1 MEEKKYINH
10 PYLKEN
16 SIEQRLYQ
24 ETITASC
31 VEQNS
36 LVVLPTGLG
45 KTLIAGMVTAFRLQ
59 MFFDAFVIFLAPT
72 RPLVLQHAET
82 FKSIL
87 NVDEKEVVVFTGE
100 VLPEERIEKWR
111 NAKVVLAT
119 PQIVENDII
128 TSRVDL
134 KKCVLLIL
142 DEAHRAVGNYSY
154 VFVAEQYLKQA
165 NKPVILGLTASPGV
179 QKEKIEEICKN
190 LGIKNI
196 EVRTEK
202 SPDVVPYVKEIKM
215 DWVLVSLPPSILE
228 IKKFLENSLVKRLKT
243 LKEKGF
249 IESYNIKTISRKQLI
264 LIQNQ
269 LAKERQT
276 QPEAFELMAK
286 VAAAIRIT
294 HALELLETQGLEALQ
309 SFFYKLEE
317 RSKISGSPKGIKE
330 LLIDNEIDTARTKIK
345 NLIES
350 HVKHPKIEKML
361 QIVKEQLS
369 EKMNSRIIIFTQ
381 YRDSATKLNETL
393 QGEDYRVERFVG
405 QADKIGD
412 KGLSQK
418 QQAEIIEKFK
428 QGVYNILVAT
438 SVAEEGLDISE
449 CDLVIFYDAVPS
461 AIRYIQRRGRTGR
474 KRPGR
479 VALLITKGTRDE
491 AYYWSAK
498 KKEREMKSTIKV
510 IAKKQLEPIKEE
522 DKQQIKLETYLQ
534 AEKEEEKEIVV
545 YVDNREIG
553 SDVVRELTRLN
564 VRIVSKQ
571 LQVADYVVSESVAIE
586 RKTAEDFLQSLV
598 DKRLFPQ
605 VKEITSK
612 YEKPIL
618 ILEGQNLYGRRAIH
632 PEAIRGALVSLVV
645 DFRLPLIWT
654 LNSEETARMIHT
666 IARREQTERETRIYV
681 AEKTP
686 GSLKVVQERVLT
698 GLPGID
704 QILAKRMLNTFNTL
718 EAVFTTSEEGL
729 SEVKG
734 LGKKKA
740 EKIRKV
746 ITSKYHDDNPP
757 NGKSV

>member
-59 MFFDAFVIFLAPT
+59 MFNDAFVIFLAPT

-100 VLPEERIEKWR
+100 ILPEERIEKWR

-134 KKCVLLIL
+134 KKCALLIL

-165 NKPVILGLTASPGV
+165 TKPLILGLTASPGV
-179 QKEKIEEICKN
+179 EKEKIEEICRN

-196 EVRTEK
+196 ELRTEK
-202 SPDVVPYVKEIKM
+202 SPDVLPYVKEIKM
-215 DWVLVSLPPSILE
+215 DWILVSLPPSILE
-228 IKKFLENSLVKRLKT
+228 IKKILENSLVERLKT
-243 LKEKGF
+243 LKERGF
-249 IESYNIKTISRKQLI
+249 LESCNIKTISRKQLI

-276 QPEAFELMAK
+276 QPETFELMAK

-309 SFFYKLEE
+309 NFFYKLEE
-317 RSKISGSPKGIKE
+317 RSKISGSPRGIKE
-330 LLIDNEIDTARTKIK
+330 LLMDDEIATARIKIK
-345 NLIES
+345 NLIER
-350 HVKHPKIEKML
+350 HVRHPKIEKLL

-369 EKMNSRIIIFTQ
+369 EKINSRIIVFTQ
-381 YRDSATKLNETL
+381 YRDSATKLNEAL
-393 QGEDYRVERFVG
+393 QGENFRVERFVG
-405 QADKIGD
+405 QANKIGD

-449 CDLVIFYDAVPS
+449 CDLVVFYDTVPS

-474 KRPGR
+474 KRPGH

-510 IAKKQLEPIKEE
+510 IAKKQSEPIKEE
-522 DKQQIKLETYLQ
+522 NKQQIKLETYLQ
-534 AEKEEEKEIVV
+534 EEKEIVV

-564 VRIVSKQ
+564 IRIIPKQ
-571 LQVADYVVSESVAIE
+571 LQVADYIVSESVAIE

-618 ILEGQNLYGRRAIH
+618 ILEGQDLYGRRAIH
-632 PEAIRGALVSLVV
+632 PEAIRGALISLVV
-645 DFRLPLIWT
+645 DSRLPIIWT
-654 LNSEETARMIHT
+654 LNSQETARMIHT

-686 GSLKVVQERVLT
+686 GSLKDVQERVLT

-718 EAVFTTSEEGL
+718 ETIFTKSEEEL

-746 ITSKYHDDNPP
+746 ITSKYRDDTPSNE
-757 NGKSV
+757 KSV

>member
-1 MEEKKYINH
+1 MEQKRYVNH

-16 SIEQRLYQ
+16 AIERRLYQ
-24 ETITASC
+24 ETITAGC

-59 MFFDAFVIFLAPT
+59 LFNDAFVLFLAPT

-87 NVDEKEVVVFTGE
+87 NVNEEVIIFTGE
-100 VLPEERIEKWR
+100 IPPEERIEKWR
-111 NAKVVLAT
+111 TAKVVLAT
-119 PQIVENDII
+119 PQIVENDIV
-128 TSRVDL
+128 TGRVDL

-165 NKPVILGLTASPGV
+165 NKPLILGLTASPGV
-179 QKEKIEEICKN
+179 GREKIEEVCKN
-190 LGIKNI
+190 LGIRNI
-196 EVRTEK
+196 EIRTEK
-202 SPDVVPYVKEIKM
+202 SPDVAPYVKEIKI

-228 IKKFLENSLVKRLKT
+228 IKKILENSLVNRLKT

-249 IESYNIKTISRKQLI
+249 IESYNLKSISRKQLI

-309 SFFYKLEE
+309 NFFLKLEE
-317 RSKISGSPKGIKE
+317 RSKLTASPKGIKD
-330 LLIDNEIDTARTKIK
+330 LLMDDEITNARIKIK

-350 HVKHPKIEKML
+350 QVKHPKIEKML

-369 EKMNSRIIIFTQ
+369 EKTNSRIIIFTQ
-381 YRDSATKLNETL
+381 YRDSAAKLNEIL
-393 QGEDYRVERFVG
+393 REENYCVERFVG
-405 QADKIGD
+405 QANKIGD

-428 QGVYNILVAT
+428 QGIYNILVAT

-498 KKEREMKSTIKV
+498 KKEQEMKSAIKV
-510 IAKKQLEPIKEE
+510 MAKKQLETTKEE

-534 AEKEEEKEIVV
+534 EEKEIFV

-564 VRIVSKQ
+564 VKIVPKQ
-571 LQVADYVVSESVAIE
+571 LQVADYIVSESVAIE
-586 RKTAEDFLQSLV
+586 RKTAEDFLQSIV

-618 ILEGQNLYGRRAIH
+618 ILEGKDLYGKRAIH
-632 PEAIRGALVSLVV
+632 PEAIRGALISIVV
-645 DFRLPLIWT
+645 DFRLPIIWT
-654 LNSEETARMIHT
+654 LTPQETARMIHT
-666 IARREQTERETRIYV
+666 IARREQTERETRIYI
-681 AEKTP
+681 AEKIP
-686 GSLKVVQERVLT
+686 GSLKDMQERVLT

-704 QILAKRMLNTFNTL
+704 QILAKRLLETFNTL
-718 EAVFTTSEEGL
+718 EAIFTTSEEQL
-729 SEVKG
+729 SQVKG
-734 LGKKKA
+734 LGEKKA

-746 ITSKYHDDNPP
+746 ITAKYHDDNPP
-757 NGKSV
+757 SEKSV

>member
-1 MEEKKYINH
+1 MEEKRYINH

-16 SIEQRLYQ
+16 SIEYRLYQ
-24 ETITASC
+24 EIITASC
-31 VEQNS
+31 VERNS

-45 KTLIAGMVTAFRLQ
+45 KTLIACMVTAFRLQ
-59 MFFDAFVIFLAPT
+59 MFNDAFVIFLAPT
-72 RPLVLQHAET
+72 RPLVLQHVET
-82 FKSIL
+82 FRSIL
-87 NVDEKEVVVFTGE
+87 KIDEKDIVVFTGE
-100 VLPEERIEKWR
+100 ISPQERIEKWR
-111 NAKVVLAT
+111 SAKVVLAT
-119 PQIVENDII
+119 PQIVENDIV
-128 TSRVDL
+128 TGRVDL
-134 KKCVLLIL
+134 KKCVLLII

-165 NKPVILGLTASPGV
+165 SNPLILGLTASPGV
-179 QKEKIEEICKN
+179 DKEKIEEVCEN
-190 LGIKNI
+190 LAIRNI

-202 SPDVVPYVKEIKM
+202 SPDVLPYIKEIKM
-215 DWVLVSLPPSILE
+215 DWIIVTLPPSFLE
-228 IKKFLENSLVKRLKT
+228 IKKILENSLVKRLKIV
-243 LKEKGF
+243 KEKGLL
-249 IESYNIKTISRKQLI
+249 ESYNIKTVSRKQLI

-269 LAKERQT
+269 LAKERQN

-309 SFFYKLEE
+309 NFFFKLEE
-317 RSKISGSPKGIKE
+317 RSKLTGSPRGVKD
-330 LLIDNEIDTARTKIK
+330 LLMDDDIAAVRIKIK

-350 HVKHPKIEKML
+350 RVKHPKIEKML
-361 QIVKEQLS
+361 QIVEEQLS
-369 EKMNSRIIIFTQ
+369 EKPNSRIIIFTQ
-381 YRDSATKLNETL
+381 YRDSAGKLNEIL
-393 QGEDYRVERFVG
+393 QGENYQAERFVG
-405 QADKIGD
+405 QSNKIGD

-428 QGVYNILVAT
+428 QGIYNILVAT

-461 AIRYIQRRGRTGR
+461 AIRYIQRKGRTGR

-510 IAKKQLEPIKEE
+510 IAKKHFEPVKE

-534 AEKEEEKEIVV
+534 EEKKDEEEKEIVI

-553 SDVVRELTRLN
+553 SDVVRELARLN
-564 VRIVSKQ
+564 VRIIPKQ

-586 RKTAEDFLQSLV
+586 RKSVEDFLQSIV
-598 DKRLFPQ
+598 DKRLFQQ

-618 ILEGQNLYGRRAIH
+618 ILEGQDLYGKRAMH
-632 PEAIRGALVSLVV
+632 PEAIRGALISIVV
-645 DFRLPLIWT
+645 DFRLPLIWSP
-654 LNSEETARMIHT
+654 NPQETARIIHT
-666 IARREQTERETRIYV
+666 IARREQTEREARVYF
-681 AEKTP
+681 AEKPP
-686 GSLKVVQERVLT
+686 GSLKEIQERVLM

-704 QILAKRMLNTFNTL
+704 QILAKRLLSTFNTL
-718 EAVFTTSEEGL
+718 EAVFTKSEETL

-746 ITSKYHDDNPP
+746 ITSKYCEDDTP
-757 NGKSV
+757 

>member
-1 MEEKKYINH
+1 MEEKRYINH

-16 SIEQRLYQ
+16 SIEYRLYQ
-24 ETITASC
+24 EIITASC
-31 VEQNS
+31 VERNS

-45 KTLIAGMVTAFRLQ
+45 KTLIACMVTAFRLQ
-59 MFFDAFVIFLAPT
+59 MFNDAFVIFLAPT
-72 RPLVLQHAET
+72 RPLVLQHVET
-82 FKSIL
+82 FRSIL
-87 NVDEKEVVVFTGE
+87 KIDEKDIVVFTGE
-100 VLPEERIEKWR
+100 ISPQERIEKWR
-111 NAKVVLAT
+111 SAKVVLAT
-119 PQIVENDII
+119 PQIVENDIV
-128 TSRVDL
+128 TGRVDL
-134 KKCVLLIL
+134 KKCVLLII

-165 NKPVILGLTASPGV
+165 SNPLILGLTASPGV
-179 QKEKIEEICKN
+179 DKEKIEEVCEN
-190 LGIKNI
+190 LAIRNI

-202 SPDVVPYVKEIKM
+202 SPDVLPYIKEIKM
-215 DWVLVSLPPSILE
+215 DWIIVTLPPSFLE
-228 IKKFLENSLVKRLKT
+228 IKKILENSLVKRLKIV
-243 LKEKGF
+243 KEKGLL
-249 IESYNIKTISRKQLI
+249 ESYNIKTVSRKQLI

-269 LAKERQT
+269 LAKERQN

-309 SFFYKLEE
+309 NFFFKLEE
-317 RSKISGSPKGIKE
+317 RSKLTGSPRGVKD
-330 LLIDNEIDTARTKIK
+330 LLMDDDIAAVRIKIK

-350 HVKHPKIEKML
+350 RVKHPKIEKML
-361 QIVKEQLS
+361 QIVEEQLS
-369 EKMNSRIIIFTQ
+369 EKPNSRIIIFTQ
-381 YRDSATKLNETL
+381 YRDSAGKLNEIL
-393 QGEDYRVERFVG
+393 QGENYQAERFVG
-405 QADKIGD
+405 QANKIGD

-428 QGVYNILVAT
+428 QGIYNILVAT

-461 AIRYIQRRGRTGR
+461 AIRYIQRKGRTGR

-510 IAKKQLEPIKEE
+510 IAKKHFEPVKE

-534 AEKEEEKEIVV
+534 EEKKDEEEKEIVI

-553 SDVVRELTRLN
+553 SDVVRELARLN
-564 VRIVSKQ
+564 VRIIPKQ

-586 RKTAEDFLQSLV
+586 RKSVEDFLQSIV
-598 DKRLFPQ
+598 DKRLFQQ

-618 ILEGQNLYGRRAIH
+618 ILEGQDLYGKRAMH
-632 PEAIRGALVSLVV
+632 PEAIRGALISIVV
-645 DFRLPLIWT
+645 DFRLPLIWSP
-654 LNSEETARMIHT
+654 NPQETARIIHT
-666 IARREQTERETRIYV
+666 IARREQTEREARVYF
-681 AEKTP
+681 AEKPP
-686 GSLKVVQERVLT
+686 GSLKEIQERVLM

-704 QILAKRMLNTFNTL
+704 QILAKRLLSTFNTL
-718 EAVFTTSEEGL
+718 EAVFTKSEETL

-746 ITSKYHDDNPP
+746 ITSKYCEDDTP
-757 NGKSV
+757 

>member
-45 KTLIAGMVTAFRLQ
+45 KTLIAGMVAAFRLQ
-59 MFFDAFVIFLAPT
+59 MFNDAFVIFLAPT
-72 RPLVLQHAET
+72 RPLALQHAET

-87 NVDEKEVVVFTGE
+87 NVDEKEIVVFTGE
-100 VLPEERIEKWR
+100 VSPEERIEKWR
-111 NAKVVLAT
+111 DAKVVLAT
-119 PQIVENDII
+119 PQIVENDVI
-128 TSRVDL
+128 TSRVNL
-134 KKCVLLIL
+134 KKCTLLIL

-165 NKPVILGLTASPGV
+165 NKPLILGLTASPGV
-179 QKEKIEEICKN
+179 QREKIEEVCKN
-190 LGIKNI
+190 LGIRNI

-202 SPDVVPYVKEIKM
+202 SPDVLPYVKEIKM
-215 DWVLVSLPPSILE
+215 DWVLVSLPSSILE
-228 IKKFLENSLVKRLKT
+228 IKKILENALVKRLRT
-243 LKEKGF
+243 LKEKRF

-264 LIQNQ
+264 QIQNQ

-309 SFFYKLEE
+309 NFFYKLEE
-317 RSKISGSPKGIKE
+317 RSKLTGSPKGIKD
-330 LLIDNEIDTARTKIK
+330 LLMDDEIATARIKIK

-350 HVKHPKIEKML
+350 QVKHPKIGKML

-369 EKMNSRIIIFTQ
+369 EKINSRIIIFTQ
-381 YRDSATKLNETL
+381 YRDSAGKINETL
-393 QGEDYRVERFVG
+393 KGEGYRVERFVG
-405 QADKIGD
+405 QANKLGD

-449 CDLVIFYDAVPS
+449 CDLVIFYDTVPS
-461 AIRYIQRRGRTGR
+461 AIRNIQRRGRTGR

-479 VALLITKGTRDE
+479 VALIITKGTRDE

-510 IAKKQLEPIKEE
+510 IAKKQLEPVKEE
-522 DKQQIKLETYLQ
+522 DKQQIKLENYLQ
-534 AEKEEEKEIVV
+534 EEEKEIVV

-553 SDVVRELTRLN
+553 SDVVRGLKKLN
-564 VRIVSKQ
+564 IRIVPKQ
-571 LQVADYVVSESVAIE
+571 LQVADYLVSESVAIE
-586 RKTAEDFLQSLV
+586 RKTAEDFLQSIV

-618 ILEGQNLYGRRAIH
+618 IIEGQDLYGRRAIH
-632 PEAIRGALVSLVV
+632 PEAIRGALISIVV

-654 LNSEETARMIHT
+654 LNPQETARIIHT

-686 GSLKVVQERVLT
+686 GSLKDLQERVLT

-718 EAVFTTSEEGL
+718 EAIFTKSEEEL

-740 EKIRKV
+740 EKIKKV
-746 ITSKYHDDNPP
+746 ITSKYRDDNTPTE
-757 NGKSV
+757 KSV